1 MFLMASKATKKRLK
15 KDSKIDL
22 GLDREDCLTFSV
34 LNEKKISSNSYL
46 FM

>member
-1 MFLMASKATKKRLK
+1 MFLMVSKAMKKRLK

-22 GLDREDCLTFSV
+22 GLDREDCWTFSV